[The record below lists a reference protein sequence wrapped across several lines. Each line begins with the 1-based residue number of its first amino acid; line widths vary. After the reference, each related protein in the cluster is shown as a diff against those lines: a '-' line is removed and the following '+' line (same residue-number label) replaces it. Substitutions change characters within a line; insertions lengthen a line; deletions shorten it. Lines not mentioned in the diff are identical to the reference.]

1 MSTTTLDTVSQAKKI
16 SGFEY
21 LKRRILKSP
30 AGMFGLIVVLLVIL
44 TAIFADQIAPN
55 DPYRIDLRNKLKP
68 LWFMEGAVE
77 GRPLGTD
84 TLGRDILSRLIY
96 GSRVS
101 LSVGVVSIL
110 IGGVL
115 GTMLGL
121 LAGFFGKRVDTII
134 SWIMNVQLSFP
145 FTLLALFVMAAFG
158 GGLGTLIAVL
168 AVGVWVR
175 YGRIMRG
182 QVMSVKEDT
191 YVSAAVASGISLP
204 RILWRHILPNS
215 FAPII
220 VMASFTM
227 ADTILAEAGLSFLG
241 LGLNP
246 RIPTWGQMLSDGRDY
261 LQTNW
266 WIALIPGLA
275 ISLTVLGINMFGD
288 WLRDYLD
295 PRLKV

>member
-1 MSTTTLDTVSQAKKI
+1 MTTTTLDKVIQGKKL
-16 SGFEY
+16 SRFANM
-21 LKRRILKSP
+21 KRRLLKSP
-30 AGMFGLIVVLLVIL
+30 AGMFGLAVVIIAIL
-44 TAIFADQIAPN
+44 MAIFADQIAPN
-55 DPYRIDLRNKLKP
+55 DPYRIDLRNKLSP
-68 LWFMEGAVE
+68 LWFMEGAIE

-96 GSRVS
+96 GSRIS
-101 LSVGVVSIL
+101 LSVGIISIL

-115 GTMLGL
+115 GTFLGL

-158 GGLGTLIAVL
+158 GGLTTLIAVL
-168 AVGVWVR
+168 AIGVWVR

-191 YVSAAVASGISLP
+191 YVTAAIASGISLP

-246 RIPTWGQMLSDGRDY
+246 RIPTWGQMLADGRDY

-266 WIALIPGLA
+266 WIALIPGIA

-295 PRLKV
+295 PRLKL